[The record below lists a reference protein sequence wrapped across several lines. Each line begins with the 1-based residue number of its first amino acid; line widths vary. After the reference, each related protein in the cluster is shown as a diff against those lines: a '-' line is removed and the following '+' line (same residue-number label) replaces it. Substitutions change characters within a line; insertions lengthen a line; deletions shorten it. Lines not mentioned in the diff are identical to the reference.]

1 MLFSIINNFILAFQ
15 ANILVFL
22 IYALK
27 KRLIRMTTGVKIG
40 IQLKKA
46 IKSQKYFGKKY
57 NNLYNIIYNK

>member
-22 IYALK
+22 ISALK

-46 IKSQKYFGKKY
+46 IKSQKIFWKK
-57 NNLYNIIYNK
+57 IQ